1 MKSLLEE
8 EKTLPLFFK
17 PILWSYNFSAIN
29 PEKHKETII
38 INTVNYGDLKHWRW
52 IAHFYGE
59 NVIADVLRKIPVSE
73 LRPAARRLASIIFSI
88 KDWNNAPRGVKR

>member
-1 MKSLLEE
+1 MGPLLEK

-29 PEKHKETII
+29 PEEHRETII
-38 INTVNYGDLKHWRW
+38 INAVNYGDLEHWRW
-52 IAHFYGE
+52 ITRFYGK
-59 NVIADVLRKIPVSE
+59 NVVTDVLSKIPVGE